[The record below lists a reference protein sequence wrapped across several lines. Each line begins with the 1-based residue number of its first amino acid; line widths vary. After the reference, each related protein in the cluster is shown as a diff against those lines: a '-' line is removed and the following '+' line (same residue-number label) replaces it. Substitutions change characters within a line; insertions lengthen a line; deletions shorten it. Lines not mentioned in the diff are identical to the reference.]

1 MKAFIWVHKINYYN
15 MGQKNRADEFL
26 EVGQG
31 SHDLINSALL
41 EDETLIII
49 DSDILKLKE
58 K

>member
-1 MKAFIWVHKINYYN
+1 MHKINYYN
-15 MGQKNRADEFL
+15 TGQKNRADEFL